1 MTDKVT
7 MFTVE
12 GAPHHYIPPAS
23 DWRLEAYLD
32 GNSAPL
38 KHYLSQRCYSLGLG
52 TYTVHV
58 DNEAVRDYLE
68 QQQPLLEVSELVI
81 DVPSYWYEDS
91 SNVQ

>member
-1 MTDKVT
+1 MSNNPKVT

-38 KHYLSQRCYSLGLG
+38 KDYLRQQCYSLGHG
-52 TYTVHV
+52 TYTVYV
-58 DNEAVRDYLE
+58 DNEAVREYLE
-68 QQQPLLEVSELVI
+68 HPRGISGLVV
-81 DVPSYWYEDS
+81 DVPSYWYED
-91 SNVQ
+91 NHE

>member
-1 MTDKVT
+1 MSDKPKVT

-32 GNSAPL
+32 GKPAPL
-38 KHYLSQRCYSLGLG
+38 KDYLRQKCYSLGAG

-58 DNEAVRDYLE
+58 STGAIRDYLE
-68 QQQPLLEVSELVI
+68 HPQGISNLEI
-81 DVPSYWYEDS
+81 DVPTYWYEESD
-91 SNVQ
+91 VQ